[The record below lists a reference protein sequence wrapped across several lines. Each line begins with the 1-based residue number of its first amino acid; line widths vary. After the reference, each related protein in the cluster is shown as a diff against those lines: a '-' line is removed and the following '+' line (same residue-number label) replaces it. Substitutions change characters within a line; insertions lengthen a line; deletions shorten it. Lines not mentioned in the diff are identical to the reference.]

1 MRSTTNQINIFQI
14 FDEVVWSLVQHL
26 KKILSHVELST
37 VVDIVTG
44 VPVIGS
50 HNLLKPESPPLMME
64 TRFLDVINHIFAKGW
79 RLFRPARIWVL

>member
-1 MRSTTNQINIFQI
+1 MI
-14 FDEVVWSLVQHL
+14 VWSLAQHL

-50 HNLLKPESPPLMME
+50 HNRLRPESPPLIIE
-64 TRFLDVINHIFAKGW
+64 AQFLDVTNHILAKAGAS
-79 RLFRPARIWVL
+79 FGQPTSGCCEQQVNVS